1 MDNVLRAEVETCCR
15 TAKDFTK
22 LYYQTCAKRRHVS
35 SAIAKYK
42 KRSFRL
48 QMSRLYLGN
57 GLFVWNGNGAHG
69 KDNIQKYFIE
79 LPTSEHIIST
89 VDAQPLIDEAVSG
102 QITYLIQT
110 GATVDPKLRIT
121 YDDKVPPELA
131 IRPPWPLVIDLRPA
145 FFVSKEQL
153 HSHSNWKSTI
163 RSESESEH
171 NLKETT
177 AVGVETIKYET
188 EDMTIEVVAD
198 ALEANV
204 EVITVPKNSAATPR
218 KTTGCAGNCFK
229 TEKSAKKLGFE

>member
-1 MDNVLRAEVETCCR
+1 MDNVLRAKVETCCR

-22 LYYQTCAKRRHVS
+22 LYYQTCAKRRHRS
-35 SAIAKYK
+35 SP
-42 KRSFRL
+42 L
-48 QMSRLYLGN
+48 QMNRLYLGN

-79 LPTSEHIIST
+79 VPTSEHIIST

-102 QITYLIQT
+102 QITYLIQ
-110 GATVDPKLRIT
+110 VLSN
-121 YDDKVPPELA
+121 
-131 IRPPWPLVIDLRPA
+131 LRPA

-163 RSESESEH
+163 RSESEH

-218 KTTGCAGNCFK
+218 KTTGCAERVKAIKNN
-229 TEKSAKKLGFE
+229 EKP